1 MTALDLF
8 SRKGYEGTSVRELC
22 EAAGITKPTL
32 YHFYKSK
39 EGVYRALVDG
49 ALQEYRQTLVRQ
61 LGTPGS
67 ARERLR
73 RVARWHFAYSLLNR
87 GLMRFILS
95 LVHNPTGAAPAL
107 EFNRF
112 YEDVVRRI
120 AGAVEAGV
128 AAGELR
134 PGPLQPRMLVFM
146 GALGEAMCGQL
157 ILGRPELDD
166 RLADE
171 IVDTV
176 LDGWSAARA

>member
-1 MTALDLF
+1 MAPHVGNSEDRILMTALDLF
-8 SRKGYEGTSVRELC
+8 SQKGYEGTSVRELC

-49 ALQEYRQTLVRQ
+49 ALEEYRQTFVRQ
-61 LGTPGS
+61 LAAPGS
-67 ARERLR
+67 ARARLR
-73 RVARWHFAYSLLNR
+73 RVARWHFAYSLQNR

-95 LVHNPTGAAPAL
+95 LVHNPSSAAPAL

-112 YEDVVRRI
+112 YEDIVGRL
-120 AGAVEAGV
+120 ACAVEEAV

-134 PGPLQPRMLVFM
+134 PGPLLPRMLVFM

-157 ILGRPELDD
+157 ILARP
-166 RLADE
+166 
-171 IVDTV
+171 
-176 LDGWSAARA
+176 